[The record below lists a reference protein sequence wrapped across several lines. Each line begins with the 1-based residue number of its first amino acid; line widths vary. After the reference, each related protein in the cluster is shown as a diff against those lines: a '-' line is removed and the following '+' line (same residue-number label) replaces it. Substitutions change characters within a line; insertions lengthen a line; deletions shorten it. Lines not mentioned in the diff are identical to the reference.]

1 MENAQPKKKM
11 SRGKKAGIIVGAIL
25 ALLIAAVLVYG
36 FVLTR
41 TGYWLIAKFTPDTPE
56 QQLSYTY
63 ASDTVRQIAEEGF
76 VLMQNND
83 DLLPLASTA
92 ENPGKINL
100 FGIRSIQMVY
110 NGGGSAASDV
120 TKCTRL
126 EEALEGQNFALNPN
140 LLNVY
145 YNFFNTGE
153 ISLEPGKEPAN
164 GGASEFITTPD
175 SITIPELPVS
185 AFTDTSLY
193 EDGKTLME
201 HAKEYSDVA
210 VVVLS
215 RSAGEHADLDVR
227 DLQLTDEE
235 IALLDAVTGTFDD
248 VVLILNCANTMELGF
263 IRDYPQIKSVLWVGF
278 PGETGNLATAS
289 ILSGAVNPSGR
300 TADTWVTDNL
310 SAPAA
315 NNFRELQSD
324 GTWAANSF
332 HYTNVSDN
340 PDVSEVLKAL
350 GEDTTIRGFFNHYAE
365 GIYVGYKYYETRH
378 DTDPSYDYDA
388 EVVYPFGHGLSYTT
402 FDKKIMA
409 MNVED
414 GVITVRVEVTNTGD
428 VAGKDVLEIY
438 FNAPYTGAIEKSTVN
453 LVAFKK
459 TNLIEPGTTE
469 HYSIE
474 FALEDMASY
483 DYKVNKSY
491 VLEAGDYV
499 ISLRDDAHT
508 VVDEETWTL
517 SNDIIYNDEHD
528 GKRPSD
534 QQTAVNQFDSAL
546 GQDDYLTRAW
556 DESGRAFTGPLEED
570 YTADQSV
577 IDALTWTNPTDAE
590 LGLTEADMPAT
601 GVKLDTT
608 LMLSDM
614 VGVDKDDPKWDEF
627 VSQLTV
633 EEMATLCTSGGYTIG
648 AIDRLGVP
656 LSATPDGPSGMMAN
670 AWSGPIM
677 GVSGSGVTYPT
688 EVVLASSWNQ
698 DLAELMGSTVGSEA
712 QALGFSG
719 WYAPGMN
726 THRTAFSGRNW
737 EYYSEDGVLAGE
749 IGGSVVKGA
758 TEKGVICYIKHFAL
772 NEREAENRQSLFTW
786 SNEQAIR
793 EIYLKP
799 FEIAVKKGGSLGVM
813 SAFNYIGYEWCGGNS
828 ALLNQVLRNEWG
840 FDGVVITDSNR
851 YSYMYVDQMLY
862 AGGDLS
868 LDFMAAFKLPGGD
881 DQKNRLLAAAENPD
895 TKVGFTLELQR
906 ASKDILYAVSNTWKM
921 Q

>member
-25 ALLIAAVLVYG
+25 ALLIAAVLFYG

-56 QQLSYTY
+56 QQLSYTS

-126 EEALEGQNFALNPN
+126 EEALEGQNFALNPD

-235 IALLDAVTGTFDD
+235 IALLDTVTGTFDD

-340 PDVSEVLKAL
+340 PDVSEILKAL
-350 GEDTTIRGFFNHYAE
+350 GEDVTVRGFFNHYAE

-402 FDKKIMA
+402 
-409 MNVED
+409 
-414 GVITVRVEVTNTGD
+414 
-428 VAGKDVLEIY
+428 
-438 FNAPYTGAIEKSTVN
+438 
-453 LVAFKK
+453 
-459 TNLIEPGTTE
+459 
-469 HYSIE
+469 
-474 FALEDMASY
+474 
-483 DYKVNKSY
+483 
-491 VLEAGDYV
+491 
-499 ISLRDDAHT
+499 
-508 VVDEETWTL
+508 
-517 SNDIIYNDEHD
+517 
-528 GKRPSD
+528 
-534 QQTAVNQFDSAL
+534 
-546 GQDDYLTRAW
+546 LTR
-556 DESGRAFTGPLEED
+556 R
-570 YTADQSV
+570 
-577 IDALTWTNPTDAE
+577 
-590 LGLTEADMPAT
+590 
-601 GVKLDTT
+601 
-608 LMLSDM
+608 
-614 VGVDKDDPKWDEF
+614 
-627 VSQLTV
+627 
-633 EEMATLCTSGGYTIG
+633 
-648 AIDRLGVP
+648 
-656 LSATPDGPSGMMAN
+656 
-670 AWSGPIM
+670 
-677 GVSGSGVTYPT
+677 
-688 EVVLASSWNQ
+688 SW
-698 DLAELMGSTVGSEA
+698 
-712 QALGFSG
+712 
-719 WYAPGMN
+719 P
-726 THRTAFSGRNW
+726 
-737 EYYSEDGVLAGE
+737 
-749 IGGSVVKGA
+749 
-758 TEKGVICYIKHFAL
+758 
-772 NEREAENRQSLFTW
+772 
-786 SNEQAIR
+786 
-793 EIYLKP
+793 
-799 FEIAVKKGGSLGVM
+799 
-813 SAFNYIGYEWCGGNS
+813 
-828 ALLNQVLRNEWG
+828 
-840 FDGVVITDSNR
+840 
-851 YSYMYVDQMLY
+851 
-862 AGGDLS
+862 
-868 LDFMAAFKLPGGD
+868 
-881 DQKNRLLAAAENPD
+881 
-895 TKVGFTLELQR
+895 
-906 ASKDILYAVSNTWKM
+906 
-921 Q
+921 